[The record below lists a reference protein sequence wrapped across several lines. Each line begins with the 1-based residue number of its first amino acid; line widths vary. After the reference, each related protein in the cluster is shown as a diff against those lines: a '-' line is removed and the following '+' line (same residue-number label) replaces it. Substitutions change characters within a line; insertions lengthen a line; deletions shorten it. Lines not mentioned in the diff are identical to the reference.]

1 MEEKDAYVKSNSI
14 DYKHFANMTVTVY
27 GNRLPRDTKV
37 KKRRKQLVQTMEN
50 AQLLL
55 RKYVCRM
62 QNSIVVLVSSSLASG
77 FMSVTNEESE
87 V

>member
-1 MEEKDAYVKSNSI
+1 
-14 DYKHFANMTVTVY
+14 MTATIY
-27 GNRLPRDTKV
+27 GNRLPRGTQV

-55 RKYVCRM
+55 RNYVCRM
-62 QNSIVVLVSSSLASG
+62 QNNMVVVVSSSLASG
-77 FMSVTNEESE
+77 FMFVTNEESE